1 MRRIAGA
8 LLSLGLVACAHDAPF
23 TPGPYGPGGP
33 YSGSAPLRV
42 TFDFSGDST
51 PIWLPGESALLYSF
65 QRADRVDHDRCL
77 GILPVQGG
85 ARTRQICHASAL
97 SIDSI
102 DTFTS
107 PALSPGGR
115 LAYFRATDRLFR
127 NARTFVGI
135 GVGTLA
141 APESGPLLDNLPRG
155 FSAGLGETA
164 TQLGWLSDTDF
175 VYLAVSLA
183 QPPVIPSRPV
193 AVVRAR
199 LRADSAVYEILANTD
214 TATSVAVAG
223 PDAIYYTV
231 EDDSRVF
238 RRVLSTDATSVAH
251 DFGGGRFPT
260 AVQVAGSRLAAI
272 VSNQIWLVDLTDSSE
287 TFVPAP
293 GAAQGLA
300 LAPSGTRL
308 VATLSSG
315 GNVDLWVFDLP

>member
-1 MRRIAGA
+1 MRRIAGG
-8 LLSLGLVACAHDAPF
+8 LLSLGLLACGHDAPF
-23 TPGPYGPGGP
+23 TPGPYAPGGP
-33 YSGSAPLRV
+33 YSGSAPLRL
-42 TFDFSGDST
+42 TFDAGGDST
-51 PIWLPGESALLYSF
+51 PLWLPGEATLLYSF

-77 GILPVQGG
+77 GILPAGGG
-85 ARTRQICHASAL
+85 ARTRQICHSSAL

-127 NARTFVGI
+127 NARTFLGI

-155 FSAGLGETA
+155 FSAALGETA

-183 QPPVIPSRPV
+183 QPPFIPSRPV
-193 AVVRAR
+193 AVVRAH

-223 PDAIYYTV
+223 PDAIYYTMTG
-231 EDDSRVF
+231 DSRVF
-238 RRVLSTDATSVAH
+238 HRVLSTDSTSVAH
-251 DFGGGRFPT
+251 DFGGGIPS

-272 VSNQIWLVDLTDSSE
+272 VQSQIWLVNLADSSE
-287 TFVPAP
+287 TLVPVP
-293 GAAQGLA
+293 GPAIGLA

-308 VATLSSG
+308 IAVLSIG
-315 GNVDLWVFDLP
+315 GNVDLWTFDLP